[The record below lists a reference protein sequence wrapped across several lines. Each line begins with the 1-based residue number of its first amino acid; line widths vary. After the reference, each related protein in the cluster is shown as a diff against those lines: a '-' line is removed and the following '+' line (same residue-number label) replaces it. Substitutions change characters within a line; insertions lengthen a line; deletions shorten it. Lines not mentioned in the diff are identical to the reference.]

1 MSMHSLSTLQRN
13 NVPMQEITMSQAIND
28 ALAEEMRRDT
38 RVFIIGEDVAEA
50 GTPFK
55 VLQGLVE
62 EFGKERVIDAPI
74 SEPGFSSLG
83 VGAAMTGMRP
93 VVDIMFGDFLGLVM
107 DVIANQAAKI
117 HYMSGGK
124 LKAPIVFRT
133 TLGATRR
140 AAAQHSQSLQAWPSH
155 IPGLKVVL
163 PSTPFDAKGLL
174 KTAIRDDNPVVFLE
188 DKLSWQIKG
197 LVPVEEYTIPFG
209 VADIKREGTDITIV
223 ATSSMVQVGL
233 GAAEKL
239 AEIGIMAEVIDPRT
253 TFPLDKH
260 TIIESVKKTSRAIVI
275 DEGYERY
282 GVTAEIA
289 SVIGDGAFYYLDAP
303 VKRMGAMDVPVPFSP
318 SLEDQTVPTVDTV
331 FEMGKTLCRK
341 NGYGK

>member
-1 MSMHSLSTLQRN
+1 MSMHSLRTLQRN
-13 NVPMQEITMSQAIND
+13 NVPMQEITMSQAINN
-28 ALAEEMRRDT
+28 ALAEEMRRDPC
-38 RVFIIGEDVAEA
+38 VFIIGEDVAEA

-124 LKAPIVFRT
+124 LKAPVVFRT

-260 TIIESVKKTSRAIVI
+260 TIIESVKKTSRAIVL

-289 SVIGDGAFYYLDAP
+289 SVISDGAFYYLDAP

-331 FEMGKTLCRK
+331 YEMGKTLCRK
-341 NGYGK
+341 NGHGK